1 MTFVSIETRRLSSV
15 AVAVVVHEKAEAA
28 ASCFAAFSEV
38 GVELL
43 LDGRLREVG
52 PVQQLDL
59 ARQLHEQ
66 LSL

>member
-1 MTFVSIETRRLSSV
+1 LTHIRRARGERS
-15 AVAVVVHEKAEAA
+15 
-28 ASCFAAFSEV
+28 SEV

-43 LDGRLREVG
+43 LDGGLGQVG

-66 LSL
+66 LRSHHPLTLAIIVFFSQ

>member
-15 AVAVVVHEKAEAA
+15 AVVHEKAEAA
-28 ASCFAAFSEV
+28 ASSAFSEV